1 MMANITLQEVKL
13 HCRIDVTDTLE
24 DNLLQIY
31 IDAALEACQKHIGKS
46 FEVQEFTPA
55 IKAGCLMYIAHLY
68 ENREMFT
75 SSIVNKVPLAISSLW
90 SIYRDPAIY

>member
-1 MMANITLQEVKL
+1 MANITLQEVKL

-24 DNLLQIY
+24 DSLLQIY
-31 IDAALEACQKHIGKS
+31 IDAALEACQKHIGES

-68 ENREMFT
+68 ENREMVT
-75 SSIVNKVPLAISSLW
+75 SSIVNQVPLAISSLW

>member
-13 HCRIDVTDTLE
+13 HCRIDFTDTLE

-31 IDAALEACQKHIGKS
+31 IDAALEACQKYIGKS

-68 ENREMFT
+68 ENREMVT

>member
-1 MMANITLQEVKL
+1 MANITLQEVKL
-13 HCRIDVTDTLE
+13 HCRIDVTNTLE
-24 DNLLQIY
+24 DSLLQIY

-68 ENREMFT
+68 ENREMVT
-75 SSIVNKVPLAISSLW
+75 SSIVNQVPLAISSLW

>member
-24 DNLLQIY
+24 DSLLQIY

-68 ENREMFT
+68 ENREMVT
-75 SSIVNKVPLAISSLW
+75 SSIVNQVPLAISSLW

>member
-1 MMANITLQEVKL
+1 MANITLQEAKL
-13 HCRIDVTDTLE
+13 HCRILPEYTDE
-24 DNLLQIY
+24 DSLLQIY
-31 IDAALEACQKHIGKS
+31 IDAALEAGQKHIGKS

-68 ENREMFT
+68 ENREMVT
-75 SSIVNKVPLAISSLW
+75 SNTVNEVPLAISSLW

>member
-13 HCRIDVTDTLE
+13 HCRIDVTNTLE
-24 DNLLQIY
+24 DSLLQIY

-68 ENREMFT
+68 ENREMVT
-75 SSIVNKVPLAISSLW
+75 SSIVNQVPLAISSLW

>member
-1 MMANITLQEVKL
+1 MANITLQEVKL
-13 HCRIDVTDTLE
+13 HCRIDVTDNLE

>member
-13 HCRIDVTDTLE
+13 HCRIDDSDTLE
-24 DNLLQIY
+24 DSLLQIY
-31 IDAALEACQKHIGKS
+31 IDAALEVCQKHIGKS
-46 FEVQEFTPA
+46 FDIQEFTPA

-68 ENREMFT
+68 ENREMVST
-75 SSIVNKVPLAISSLW
+75 NTVSEVPLAISSLW

>member
-13 HCRIDVTDTLE
+13 HCRIDITDTLE
-24 DNLLQIY
+24 DSLLQIY

-68 ENREMFT
+68 ENREMVT
-75 SSIVNKVPLAISSLW
+75 SSIVNQVPLAISSLW

>member
-1 MMANITLQEVKL
+1 MANITLQEVKL

-24 DNLLQIY
+24 DSLLQIY

-68 ENREMFT
+68 ENREMVT
-75 SSIVNKVPLAISSLW
+75 SSIVNQVPLAISSLW